1 MQQYMQK
8 EERKVTGLDR
18 PATQVS
24 VVLVLL
30 QKW

>member
-24 VVLVLL
+24 VVLL